1 MVEEIQSYG
10 MKPQYQYNYLLNQNK
25 EKIVELLGKG
35 FNFYPSN
42 SWTYYWKQEDST
54 MKRVMFYSL
63 KNE

>member
-42 SWTYYWKQEDST
+42 SWTYALEAG
-54 MKRVMFYSL
+54 RFY
-63 KNE
+63 NEKSHVLFFEK